1 MYRSFQDY
9 DGFSILCVQLVALLS
24 VDTQGLFVFFSFFG
38 REFDIASLRACSNLS
53 HAVCTASS
61 SLICRFLICRV
72 SVGTFQLEQLFLL
85 FIKCIQV
92 SEENVRRCLVR

>member
-61 SLICRFLICRV
+61 SLICRV